1 MELNVFAQI
10 LTADV
15 YLGNYSMDKNV
26 FISKIL
32 VLKEPDGMEQCVL
45 QLLETVLMDF
55 IKLVINVNHSLN
67 NAFLLLLGE
76 ITDVFLM
83 ELVLMVQ
90 LEDLIVV
97 NLIVLVKMDKFG
109 TLIFYNALVQMELD
123 GVVSNVSYVVVAKYG
138 MLKMDALVLKASLC
152 QVLDVKNQML
162 TCVD

>member
-67 NAFLLLLGE
+67 NAFLLLLG
-76 ITDVFLM
+76 
-83 ELVLMVQ
+83 
-90 LEDLIVV
+90 
-97 NLIVLVKMDKFG
+97 
-109 TLIFYNALVQMELD
+109 
-123 GVVSNVSYVVVAKYG
+123 
-138 MLKMDALVLKASLC
+138 
-152 QVLDVKNQML
+152 
-162 TCVD
+162 